1 MSKLAGQ
8 VALRLMIASF
18 PAAFALSGAR
28 AEEGNAFTNLFKYGG
43 TTVPPSQA
51 APLEEAYCPTVEVP
65 EGGAALRNPPGAT
78 ATAAGVRSQTTLGRL
93 ARECTRLQDG
103 SIRVKVGVEGHVL
116 LGPAGAPGR
125 FEAPLTI
132 SLKSSG
138 KVVASRVRRVAVTV
152 SPGEAQGLFSI
163 IEDDLMVPAAM
174 TGDYDIEVRLG
185 GGAPQRAPAKRK
197 PPAPATTSEAPVS
210 VPATAE

>member
-1 MSKLAGQ
+1 MSKHASHI
-8 VALRLMIASF
+8 ALRLLIVGL
-18 PAAFALSGAR
+18 PAVLATGGAG

-51 APLEEAYCPTVEVP
+51 APLEEAYCPTVDVP
-65 EGGAALRNPPGAT
+65 EGGAALRNPPGGAGS
-78 ATAAGVRSQTTLGRL
+78 AAGLRSQTTLGRL

-138 KVVASRVRRVAVTV
+138 KTIVSRVRRVAVAV
-152 SPGEAQGLFSI
+152 PPGEAQGLFSL

-174 TGDYDIEVRLG
+174 TRDYDIEVRLG

-197 PPAPATTSEAPVS
+197 PPAPAATSEAPVA

>member
-1 MSKLAGQ
+1 MSNHPCRVARHLLIVVPAILAAQ
-8 VALRLMIASF
+8 A
-18 PAAFALSGAR
+18 AR
-28 AEEGNAFTNLFKYGG
+28 AEDGNVFTNIFKYGG
-43 TTVPPSQA
+43 TSVPPSQT
-51 APLEEAYCPTVEVP
+51 APLEEPYCPTVDVP
-65 EGGAALRNPPGAT
+65 EGGAALRNPPSVTGT
-78 ATAAGVRSQTTLGRL
+78 ATALRSQTTLGRL

-103 SIRVKVGVEGHVL
+103 SIRVKVGIEGHVL

-125 FEAPLTI
+125 FEAPVTI

-138 KVVASRVRRVAVTV
+138 KTIVSRVRRIAVAV
-152 SPGEAQGLFSI
+152 SPGEAQGLFSL

-185 GGAPQRAPAKRK
+185 GGTPQRAPAKRK
-197 PPAPATTSEAPVS
+197 PAASTATSEAPVA